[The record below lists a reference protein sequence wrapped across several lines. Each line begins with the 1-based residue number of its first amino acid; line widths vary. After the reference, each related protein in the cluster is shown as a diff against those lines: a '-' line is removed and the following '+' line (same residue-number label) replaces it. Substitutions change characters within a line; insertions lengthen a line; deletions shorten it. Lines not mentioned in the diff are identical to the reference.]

1 MLFRS
6 RTGAL
11 VLIIVGTL
19 FLLSNLGWI
28 PQLGPFFHR
37 WWPLILIIVGIVML
51 VQPWS
56 IDLYGYSFVTILVGT
71 LGYVAVSHFPE

>member
-1 MLFRS
+1 MSGATITRSGLVRWFR
-6 RTGAL
+6 RGPWENGTMTLIAL
-11 VLIIVGTL
+11 
-19 FLLSNLGWI
+19 
-28 PQLGPFFHR
+28 
-37 WWPLILIIVGIVML
+37 GIFML

>member
-1 MLFRS
+1 MNGNATIGAGGLARWFR
-6 RTGAL
+6 RGPWENGAMT
-11 VLIIVGTL
+11 LIAA
-19 FLLSNLGWI
+19 
-28 PQLGPFFHR
+28 
-37 WWPLILIIVGIVML
+37 GIFML